1 MVTFDQTFIPTGGM
15 ELHFDENAE
24 AESSPVHRAHCAH
37 LAGFLL
43 QLLHSV
49 QGTASL
55 KPLYLRLVEGVV
67 QHDCFLAPIG
77 MFDDAF
83 QRLKEEDRF
92 YSLPSLSKGSKLLE
106 ASHRKIPTCFQ
117 RVENGKL

>member
-24 AESSPVHRAHCAH
+24 AESSPVHGGHCAH

-77 MFDDAF
+77 MLDDAF
-83 QRLKEEDRF
+83 QRLSRRKVCQPHDAQ
-92 YSLPSLSKGSKLLE
+92 LV
-106 ASHRKIPTCFQ
+106 HRMNLVVVRWVSESERQ
-117 RVENGKL
+117 